1 LSIEVG
7 WVWALISIIYV
18 SHVTLFV
25 LVFLSQWCSH
35 LGHLIIVSVHWWWHE
50 TCWMSWVDL
59 SVQITW
65 VWTLVL
71 IIYVSDIILSILV
84 LLSEWFSHLRY
95 LIIVSV
101 HWWWH
106 KSSWMSWINLSVQ
119 IAWVWTLV
127 LIIYISNIILSILVL
142 LSEWFS
148 HLRYFVIVSI
158 NWRRNKT
165 SWMSWV
171 DLRISHVWSWSLV
184 WIVNISNVVLISLVL
199 WDKRLL

>member
-1 LSIEVG
+1 MSIEVG

-35 LGHLIIVSVHWWWHE
+35 LGH
-50 TCWMSWVDL
+50 
-59 SVQITW
+59 
-65 VWTLVL
+65 
-71 IIYVSDIILSILV
+71 
-84 LLSEWFSHLRY
+84 

-171 DLRISHVWSWSLV
+171 DLSVVVRWPWSLV
-184 WIVNISNVVLISLVL
+184 GIVNVSDVVVIILIFRNQWFSHLP
-199 WDKRLL
+199 WDIVIPIWRWWYKP

>member
-1 LSIEVG
+1 MSIQVG
-7 WVWALISIIYV
+7 WIWTLVSIVYV

-35 LGHLIIVSVHWWWHE
+35 LGHLVIVSVYWWWHE
-50 TCWMSWVDL
+50 TCWVSWVD
-59 SVQITW
+59 
-65 VWTLVL
+65 
-71 IIYVSDIILSILV
+71 
-84 LLSEWFSHLRY
+84 
-95 LIIVSV
+95 
-101 HWWWH
+101 
-106 KSSWMSWINLSVQ
+106 LSVQ

-127 LIIYISNIILSILVL
+127 LIIHVSNIILSILVL

-171 DLRISHVWSWSLV
+171 DLRISHVWSRPLV